1 MNDREKYT
9 YQWPDNLV
17 KEILPHDQFMQWILK
32 PPKNCVALFHYMVCV
47 SLRPFEADIVCRRYR
62 DGQTLQ
68 KIGKDYSV
76 SREWVRV
83 VIQKCI
89 EKLKN
94 HQKRETLLNG
104 LDWRITEE
112 KKKAYQEGFRRG
124 YRDSMGLSIDA
135 VHNAYTM
142 EHYLS
147 GLPGYVSNLCELD
160 LCERTISALKRVG
173 ISTID
178 QLIRFNEA
186 ELYYSCRLSKRARE
200 EIILKLS
207 RVGLHLREENK
218 NELPGSKELQ
228 PEEWWVYL
236 VAERLFSPSENDSLR
251 KKIPVDFYETFLYVL
266 ETELTEVERNVF
278 LAHYRDLKSVDTM
291 VSELGLT
298 RMQTT
303 EYIGTTLHKLRKE
316 PINSMLLLGIKGKI
330 NSLLRVESER
340 GYFDGFDA
348 GVNNREQSNVAGS
361 AESVEKSLTVSIE
374 RIPIEELQLSM
385 RARHCLQ
392 RAGIVTIG
400 DLMQYSDKEL
410 LEIRYLGYTILN
422 EIRDKQR
429 EHYSKLRTDVEI
441 SLMGDTV
448 DDPA

>member
-1 MNDREKYT
+1 MVAQPAKPNATIRGWLTVSDTDIKAPSEGRLASCSSYCSLGMR
-9 YQWPDNLV
+9 W
-17 KEILPHDQFMQWILK
+17 KEVRL
-32 PPKNCVALFHYMVCV
+32 AAG
-47 SLRPFEADIVCRRYR
+47 LRFQIYC
-62 DGQTLQ
+62 
-68 KIGKDYSV
+68 
-76 SREWVRV
+76 
-83 VIQKCI
+83 
-89 EKLKN
+89 N
-94 HQKRETLLNG
+94 
-104 LDWRITEE
+104 
-112 KKKAYQEGFRRG
+112 
-124 YRDSMGLSIDA
+124 
-135 VHNAYTM
+135 
-142 EHYLS
+142 
-147 GLPGYVSNLCELD
+147 
-160 LCERTISALKRVG
+160 
-173 ISTID
+173 
-178 QLIRFNEA
+178 
-186 ELYYSCRLSKRARE
+186 
-200 EIILKLS
+200 
-207 RVGLHLREENK
+207 
-218 NELPGSKELQ
+218 
-228 PEEWWVYL
+228 
-236 VAERLFSPSENDSLR
+236 SENDSFR